1 MSEEVVA
8 RVNEVRLYFG
18 EKPPAVGLPKG
29 GQLVLTNRRI
39 VFIKGLYGPVDLDWG
54 LKIEGSFM
62 IPLSDIIEAKAERSF
77 LRLRYRTSSGEE
89 KACSLLFISKLSGAI
104 SMGLVAGLPGA
115 IMGGVFGAPSLSKT
129 PYEQMANAIESVKK
143 AHESSAQK

>member
-54 LKIEGSFM
+54 LKIEGVLSFSK
-62 IPLSDIIEAKAERSF
+62 ICWYLLS
-77 LRLRYRTSSGEE
+77 TS
-89 KACSLLFISKLSGAI
+89 A
-104 SMGLVAGLPGA
+104 
-115 IMGGVFGAPSLSKT
+115 
-129 PYEQMANAIESVKK
+129 
-143 AHESSAQK
+143 

>member
-29 GQLVLTNRRI
+29 GQLVLTNRRL

-77 LRLRYRTSSGEE
+77 LRLRYRLPVGRRKPARSYSSPSFPAQSRWGL
-89 KACSLLFISKLSGAI
+89 SLVCRESLW
-104 SMGLVAGLPGA
+104 AGFSERRA
-115 IMGGVFGAPSLSKT
+115 
-129 PYEQMANAIESVKK
+129 
-143 AHESSAQK
+143 